1 VSAEEDPLGPDQELR
16 GELRDDLVRAMG
28 RVPELAG
35 RDLRLTALSGG
46 ITNRNFLVTIRGQAD
61 RYVIRLA
68 GNDTHLLGISRE
80 VEHAATVAA
89 AGVGVGPE
97 VTAFIRPEGYLVTR
111 FIEGAPVSDTAVHQ
125 PETLARVADSLRRIH
140 DGPPI
145 PGLFVPLR
153 IVEAY
158 RALAAAR
165 GVRIPAEY
173 DLADAIGRRVELACL
188 ANPIALRP
196 CHNDLLNANFIDD
209 GHRIRIV
216 DWEYAGMGDPF
227 FDLGNFSI
235 NHELTPEEDDLL
247 LAAYDG
253 GAGALRPDRRARLRL
268 MRVVSDFREA
278 MWGVLQQ
285 GISTLDVDFVAYA
298 DEHFD
303 RLLANASTPEFE
315 RALRVAADA
324 P

>member
-1 VSAEEDPLGPDQELR
+1 MSAIDEAPLH
-16 GELRDDLVRAMG
+16 GELRDELVAAMQ

-35 RDLRLTALSGG
+35 AELTLTPLSGG
-46 ITNRNFLVTIRGQAD
+46 ITNRNFLVSVAGRAD

-111 FIEGAPVSDTAVHQ
+111 FIEGSPVSDEAVHQ
-125 PETLARVADSLRRIH
+125 PITLQRVGESLRRIH
-140 DGPPI
+140 DGPAI
-145 PGLFVPLR
+145 PGLFVPFR

-158 RALAAAR
+158 RALAAVR
-165 GVRIPAEY
+165 GVPIPPEYEISQSIARRI
-173 DLADAIGRRVELACL
+173 ELAFL
-188 ANPIALRP
+188 SNPIELRP

-209 GHRIRIV
+209 GTRIRIV

-227 FDLGNFSI
+227 FDLGNFSV
-235 NHELTPEEDDLL
+235 NHGLTPDGDAEVLG
-247 LAAYDG
+247 AYERDV
-253 GAGALRPDRRARLRL
+253 RPERLARLTL
-268 MRVVSDFREA
+268 MRTVSDFREA

-298 DEHFD
+298 GEHFE
-303 RLLANASTPEFE
+303 RLLEGATTPAFE
-315 RALRVAADA
+315 RALREAAG
-324 P
+324 

>member
-1 VSAEEDPLGPDQELR
+1 VTDGEVLH
-16 GELRDDLVRAMG
+16 GELYDELVRALH
-28 RVPELAG
+28 RLPELAG
-35 RDLRLTALSGG
+35 RDLTLTALSGG
-46 ITNRNFLVTIRGQAD
+46 ITNRNFRVDASGTDERW
-61 RYVIRLA
+61 VIRLA

-111 FIEGAPVSDTAVHQ
+111 FIVGEPVSAEAVHR
-125 PETLARVADSLRRIH
+125 PETLRRVADSLRRIH
-140 DGPPI
+140 DGPAI

-158 RALAAAR
+158 RALAIAR
-165 GVRIPAEY
+165 GVPIPPEY
-173 DLADAIGRRVELACL
+173 DRATDAARRIERALLADPLE
-188 ANPIALRP
+188 PRP

-209 GHRIRIV
+209 GHRIRII

-235 NHELTPEEDDLL
+235 NHELGPEEDELL
-247 LAAYDG
+247 LDAYDG
-253 GAGALRPDRRARLRL
+253 SVEPRRLARLTL

-285 GISTLDVDFVAYA
+285 GVSTLDVDFVAYA
-298 DEHFD
+298 GGSFD
-303 RLLANASTPEFE
+303 RLLRNAATPRFE
-315 RALRVAADA
+315 EALTQVAGL
-324 P
+324 

>member
-1 VSAEEDPLGPDQELR
+1 MIDDQILR
-16 GELRDDLVRAMG
+16 GELHDELVRAMQK
-28 RVPELAG
+28 VPELAG
-35 RDLRLTALSGG
+35 RELTLTALSGG
-46 ITNRNFLVTIRGQAD
+46 ITNRNFRVDAAGTED
-61 RYVIRLA
+61 RWVIRLA

-80 VEHAATVAA
+80 VERAATVAA

-111 FIEGAPVSDTAVHQ
+111 FIVGSPVSDEAVHE
-125 PETLARVADSLRRIH
+125 PETLRRVADSLRRIH
-140 DGPPI
+140 DGPAI

-153 IVEAY
+153 IAEAY
-158 RALAAAR
+158 RALALAR
-165 GVRIPAEY
+165 GVPIPPEY
-173 DLADAIGRRVELACL
+173 DLAAAIGRRIEMALL
-188 ANPIALRP
+188 SDPIELRP

-209 GHRIRIV
+209 GARIRII

-235 NHELTPEEDDLL
+235 NHELTPYEDEIL

-253 GAGALRPDRRARLRL
+253 SIRPDRLARLTL

-285 GISTLDVDFVAYA
+285 GVSTLDVDFVAYA
-298 DEHFD
+298 SASFD
-303 RLLANASTPEFE
+303 RLLANATTPRFE
-315 RALRVAADA
+315 RALREVTGT
-324 P
+324 

>member
-1 VSAEEDPLGPDQELR
+1 VSAAEESPLHGEPRDQ
-16 GELRDDLVRAMG
+16 LVAAMQ
-28 RVPELAG
+28 RIPELAG
-35 RDLRLTALSGG
+35 EDLTLTALTGG
-46 ITNRNFLVTIRGQAD
+46 ITNRNFLVTVAGRAG

-80 VEHAATVAA
+80 VEHAATLAA

-111 FIEGAPVSDTAVHQ
+111 FIEGSPVSDEAVHQ
-125 PETLARVADSLRRIH
+125 AATQRRVGESLRRIH

-145 PGLFVPLR
+145 PGLFIPFR

-165 GVRIPAEY
+165 GVVIPREY
-173 DLADAIGRRVELACL
+173 ELAESFARRIEL
-188 ANPIALRP
+188 AFLSNPIEMRP

-209 GHRIRIV
+209 GTRIRIV

-227 FDLGNFSI
+227 FDLGNFSV
-235 NHELTPEEDDLL
+235 NNGLHPDEDAEVLD
-247 LAAYDG
+247 AYEG
-253 GAGALRPDRRARLRL
+253 EVRAGRLARLTL
-268 MRVVSDFREA
+268 MRTMSDFREA

-298 DEHFD
+298 AEHFD
-303 RLLANASTPEFE
+303 RLIRNASTTSFE
-315 RALRVAADA
+315 RALREAAG
-324 P
+324 

>member
-1 VSAEEDPLGPDQELR
+1 MTDDAILR
-16 GELRDDLVRAMG
+16 GPLYDDLVGALQ
-28 RVPELAG
+28 RVPDIAG
-35 RDLRLTALSGG
+35 RELTLTALSGG
-46 ITNRNFLVTIRGQAD
+46 ITNRNFRVDAAGTDD
-61 RYVIRLA
+61 RWVIRLA
-68 GNDTHLLGISRE
+68 GNDTHLLGISRD

-111 FIEGAPVSDTAVHQ
+111 FIVGSPVSDEAVHR
-125 PETLARVADSLRRIH
+125 PDTLRRVADSLRRIH
-140 DGPPI
+140 DGPAI

-158 RALAAAR
+158 RALAMAR
-165 GVRIPAEY
+165 GVPIPPEYERAAEV
-173 DLADAIGRRVELACL
+173 GRRIEIACL
-188 ANPIALRP
+188 ANPVELRP

-209 GHRIRIV
+209 GERIRII

-235 NHELTPEEDDLL
+235 NHELTPNEDELL
-247 LAAYDG
+247 LMAYDG
-253 GAGALRPDRRARLRL
+253 EIRRSRLARLTL

-285 GISTLDVDFVAYA
+285 GVSSLDVDFVAYA
-298 DEHFD
+298 AGNFD
-303 RLLANASTPEFE
+303 RLLRNAAASRFSD
-315 RALRVAADA
+315 ALREVTEA
-324 P
+324 

>member
-1 VSAEEDPLGPDQELR
+1 MTDDDILR
-16 GELRDDLVRAMG
+16 GELRDDLVRAMQK
-28 RVPELAG
+28 VPELAG
-35 RDLRLTALSGG
+35 RELVLTALSGG
-46 ITNRNFLVTIRGQAD
+46 ITNRNFLVTIAGADD

-111 FIEGAPVSDTAVHQ
+111 FIEGSPVSDEAVHQ
-125 PETLARVADSLRRIH
+125 PKTLERVAASLRRIH

-165 GVRIPAEY
+165 GVPIPHKYE
-173 DLADAIGRRVELACL
+173 LAAAIGRRIELACL
-188 ANPIALRP
+188 AAPLEPRP

-209 GHRIRIV
+209 GTRIRIV

-235 NHELTPEEDDLL
+235 NHELTADEDAHLL
-247 LAAYDG
+247 EAYDG
-253 GAGALRPDRRARLRL
+253 GAPQPARLGRLTL

-298 DEHFD
+298 GEHFD
-303 RLLANASTPEFE
+303 RLLANASTPAFE
-315 RALRVAADA
+315 RALHETAGY
-324 P
+324 

>member
-1 VSAEEDPLGPDQELR
+1 VTDDAILR
-16 GELRDDLVRAMG
+16 GPLYDDLVGALQN
-28 RVPELAG
+28 VPELAG
-35 RDLRLTALSGG
+35 RELTLTALTGG
-46 ITNRNFLVTIRGQAD
+46 ITNRNFRVDASGTAERW
-61 RYVIRLA
+61 VIRLA

-111 FIEGAPVSDTAVHQ
+111 FITGSPVSDEAVHRTD
-125 PETLARVADSLRRIH
+125 TLRRVADSLRRIH
-140 DGPPI
+140 DGPAI

-158 RALAAAR
+158 RALAIAR
-165 GVRIPAEY
+165 GVTIPPEY
-173 DLADAIGRRVELACL
+173 DLAAAAGRRIEGALLAAPL
-188 ANPIALRP
+188 ELRP

-209 GHRIRIV
+209 GSRIRII

-235 NHELTPEEDDLL
+235 NHELTPDEDETL

-253 GAGALRPDRRARLRL
+253 TVRRDRLARLTL

-285 GISTLDVDFVAYA
+285 GLSTLDVDFVAYA
-298 DEHFD
+298 AGNFD
-303 RLLANASTPEFE
+303 RLLRHASSSRFE
-315 RALRVAADA
+315 DALREVAL

>member
-1 VSAEEDPLGPDQELR
+1 MNADDGEVIH
-16 GELRDDLVRAMG
+16 GELRDSLVAALQ

-35 RDLRLTALSGG
+35 LDLTLQPLSGG
-46 ITNRNFLVTIRGQAD
+46 ITNRNFLVSAR
-61 RYVIRLA
+61 RRKERWVLRLA

-80 VEHAATVAA
+80 VEYAATVAA

-111 FIEGAPVSDTAVHQ
+111 FIDGAPIGTEAVHRAD
-125 PETLARVADSLRRIH
+125 TLARVADSLRRFH

-145 PGLFVPLR
+145 PGLFIPFR

-158 RALAAAR
+158 RALAEAR
-165 GVRIPAEY
+165 GVAIPAEY
-173 DLADAIGRRVELACL
+173 QLAQAAARRIELAL
-188 ANPIALRP
+188 LTNPIELRP

-209 GHRIRIV
+209 LIRIRIV

-227 FDLGNFSI
+227 FDLGNFSV
-235 NHELTPEEDDLL
+235 NHELSHDEDEEL
-247 LAAYDG
+247 LADYDG
-253 GAGALRPDRRARLRL
+253 ARPRRDRLARLTL
-268 MRVVSDFREA
+268 MRIVSDFREA

-298 DEHFD
+298 GEHFE
-303 RLLANASTPEFE
+303 RLLAGATTPAFE
-315 RALRVAADA
+315 QALREAAGD
-324 P
+324 

>member
-1 VSAEEDPLGPDQELR
+1 MTDDGILQ
-16 GELRDDLVRAMG
+16 GELRDDLVQAMQT
-28 RVPELAG
+28 VPELAG
-35 RDLRLTALSGG
+35 RELVLTTLSGG
-46 ITNRNFLVTIRGQAD
+46 ITNRNFLVTIPGADD

-111 FIEGAPVSDTAVHQ
+111 FIQGSPVSDEAVRR
-125 PETLARVADSLRRIH
+125 PETLERVAASLRRIH

-145 PGLFVPLR
+145 PGIFVPLR

-165 GVRIPAEY
+165 GVPIPPEY
-173 DLADAIGRRVELACL
+173 ELAAAIGRRIELSCL
-188 ANPIALRP
+188 AAPLEPRP

-209 GHRIRIV
+209 GVRIRIV

-235 NHELTPEEDDLL
+235 NHELTADQDAHLL
-247 LAAYDG
+247 QAYDG
-253 GAGALRPDRRARLRL
+253 GEPRSARLARLTL

-285 GISTLDVDFVAYA
+285 GISTLDVDFVGYA
-298 DEHFD
+298 AEHFD
-303 RLLANASTPEFE
+303 RLLANASSPGFE
-315 RALRVAADA
+315 RSLRDVAGD
-324 P
+324 

>member
-1 VSAEEDPLGPDQELR
+1 MSTAGPVDDLR
-16 GELRDDLVRAMG
+16 GELRDELTAALQ

-35 RDLRLTALSGG
+35 RTLSFTALSGG
-46 ITNRNFLVTIRGQAD
+46 ITNRNFLVVAGGQPG
-61 RYVIRLA
+61 RYVLRLA

-80 VEHAATVAA
+80 VEHAATVSA

-97 VTAFIRPEGYLVTR
+97 VVAFVRPEGYLVTR
-111 FIEGAPVSDTAVHQ
+111 FIEGSPVSLESVRT
-125 PETLARVADSLRRIH
+125 PETLRRVGDSLRRIH

-145 PGLFVPLR
+145 PGLFVPFR

-165 GVRIPAEY
+165 GVPIPPEY
-173 DLADAIGRRVELACL
+173 ELALAIGRRIELAL
-188 ANPIALRP
+188 LSAPLEMRP

-209 GHRIRIV
+209 GVRIRIV

-235 NHELTPEEDDLL
+235 NHELGPDADAVLLEAYEDEVRQAHL
-247 LAAYDG
+247 
-253 GAGALRPDRRARLRL
+253 ARLTL
-268 MRVVSDFREA
+268 MRVASDFREA

-285 GISTLDVDFVAYA
+285 GISTLDVDFRAYA
-298 DEHFD
+298 AEHFD
-303 RLLANASTPEFE
+303 RLLGAASAPAFE
-315 RALRVAADA
+315 RALRVAAEG
-324 P
+324 